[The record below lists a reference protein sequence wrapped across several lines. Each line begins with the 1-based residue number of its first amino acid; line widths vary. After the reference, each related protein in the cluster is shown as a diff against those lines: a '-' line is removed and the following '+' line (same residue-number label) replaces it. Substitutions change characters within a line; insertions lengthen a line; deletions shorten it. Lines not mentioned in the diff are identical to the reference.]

1 MTDIF
6 KDKDATELAEMIEYV
21 VTNDNSGSTVG
32 DIRQHLGLTQ
42 DEFSELYDLCMP
54 TIRQLN
60 EARFWRSGYSK
71 LESAI
76 NLTLSKPMKRLRDKL
91 AAIKDIMKQNSSRA
105 LKKER
110 LEEMNAA

>member
-6 KDKDATELAEMIEYV
+6 KDKDATEIAKMIEYV
-21 VTNDNSGSTVG
+21 IANDDSNSTVG
-32 DIRQHLGLTQ
+32 DIRRHLGLTQ

-54 TIRQLN
+54 AIRQSN
-60 EARFWRSGYSK
+60 ETRFWRSGYSK

-76 NLTLSKPMKRLRDKL
+76 NLTLSKPMKRMRDKL
-91 AAIKDIMKQNSSRA
+91 AAIKDIMKQKSYCA

-110 LEEMNAA
+110 LKEMNAA